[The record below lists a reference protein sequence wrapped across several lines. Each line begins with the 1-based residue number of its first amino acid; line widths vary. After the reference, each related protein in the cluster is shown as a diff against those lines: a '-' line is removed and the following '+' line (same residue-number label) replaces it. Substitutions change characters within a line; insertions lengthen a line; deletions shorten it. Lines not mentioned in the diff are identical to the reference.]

1 LKKDALLLILHNF
14 LLYYVINMF
23 KHLAQ
28 GELQS
33 LHPDP
38 ITSNNFPWTASIN
51 SDGPVNTFY
60 YVPLVYEENVPSGS
74 HQSWHEVLRS
84 SSWQFFEVL
93 FRHHLALLLPF
104 NLALL
109 VPVRSDCSLCLCGG
123 QTPYI
128 SLQRCKLAF
137 ISTLVLVSNFVMFVC
152 FSSAICQLV
161 LATSHAHGL
170 RLLAILCVGPVCQ
183 GLLVCRLLARI
194 WVSPRGQGTLGV
206 GSPFFNLA
214 MFL

>member
-1 LKKDALLLILHNF
+1 MLLILHNF

-28 GELQS
+28 GPVFNPYLCFCN
-33 LHPDP
+33 L
-38 ITSNNFPWTASIN
+38 NFPLTDTIN

-60 YVPLVYEENVPSGS
+60 YVPLVFEESVALGS

-109 VPVRSDCSLCLCGG
+109 VP
-123 QTPYI
+123 
-128 SLQRCKLAF
+128 RCKLAF

-161 LATSHAHGL
+161 LAHSHAPSL
-170 RLLAILCVGPVCQ
+170 RLLTILGLGPVCQ
-183 GLLVCRLLARI
+183 ALLACRLLARM
-194 WVSPRGQGTLGV
+194 WVSYGPPRDMYVQALSLIC
-206 GSPFFNLA
+206 SPSSVSGLLFEA
-214 MFL
+214 

>member
-1 LKKDALLLILHNF
+1 MADVHELIVTCIIFLYQIFLIFRSIHPLKKDALLLILHNF

-28 GELQS
+28 
-33 LHPDP
+33 
-38 ITSNNFPWTASIN
+38 ASIN

-109 VPVRSDCSLCLCGG
+109 VP
-123 QTPYI
+123 
-128 SLQRCKLAF
+128 RCKLAF

>member
-1 LKKDALLLILHNF
+1 MTDVHELIVTFIIVLYQIFLVFRSINPLKKDALLIILHNF

-28 GELQS
+28 
-33 LHPDP
+33 
-38 ITSNNFPWTASIN
+38 ASID

-60 YVPLVYEENVPSGS
+60 YVPLVYEESVALGS
-74 HQSWHEVLRS
+74 HRSWHEVLRS

-93 FRHHLALLLPF
+93 FRNHLVLLLPF

-109 VPVRSDCSLCLCGG
+109 VP
-123 QTPYI
+123 
-128 SLQRCKLAF
+128 RCKLGF

-161 LATSHAHGL
+161 LSNGHAHSL
-170 RLLAILCVGPVCQ
+170 RLLVILSLGPVCQ
-183 GLLVCRLLARI
+183 VLLVCRLLVRMWLSQWI
-194 WVSPRGQGTLGV
+194 VV
-206 GSPFFNLA
+206 
-214 MFL
+214 

>member
-1 LKKDALLLILHNF
+1 MADMHELIVTSIIFLYQRSIHPLKKDALLLILHNF

-28 GELQS
+28 
-33 LHPDP
+33 D
-38 ITSNNFPWTASIN
+38 TIN

-60 YVPLVYEENVPSGS
+60 YVPLVFEESVALGS

-109 VPVRSDCSLCLCGG
+109 VP
-123 QTPYI
+123 
-128 SLQRCKLAF
+128 RCKLAF
-137 ISTLVLVSNFVMFVC
+137 ISTLVLLSNFVMFVC

-161 LATSHAHGL
+161 LAHSHAPSL
-170 RLLAILCVGPVCQ
+170 RLLTILGLGPVCQ
-183 GLLVCRLLARI
+183 ALLACRLLARMWLSEWI
-194 WVSPRGQGTLGV
+194 VV
-206 GSPFFNLA
+206 
-214 MFL
+214 